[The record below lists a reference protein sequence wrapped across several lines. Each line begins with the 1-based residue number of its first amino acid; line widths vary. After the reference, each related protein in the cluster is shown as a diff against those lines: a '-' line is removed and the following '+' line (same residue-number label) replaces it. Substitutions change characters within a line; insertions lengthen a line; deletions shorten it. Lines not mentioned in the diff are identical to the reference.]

1 MRLDAGTLAP
11 RAWTIMLADVVA
23 LMLAF
28 FVLSF
33 SMRELVPIGPARAPL
48 EPEAVA
54 AFEAPLADQRRELE
68 QERAATPAFA
78 YLAAII
84 EANSRHALADA
95 IWHDDTRLV
104 VRLPGTVDTS
114 DYAADAAAREVLL
127 ALAFLARRFDLD
139 LALSAPRRP
148 GGTLEEGLERAAAIR
163 AWLGETTGLTLDEV
177 SFTAAAT
184 GAGSVRAGT
193 YFAALGAR
201 PAQVP
206 APVRA
211 PVPAQVP
218 ARVPASAATDP

>member
-1 MRLDAGTLAP
+1 
-11 RAWTIMLADVVA
+11 MLADIVA

-33 SMRELVPIGPARAPL
+33 SMREFVPIEPARAPL
-48 EPEAVA
+48 QPEVVA
-54 AFEAPLADQRRELE
+54 ALEAPSSDQRRELE

-78 YLAAII
+78 YLAAIV
-84 EANSRHALADA
+84 ETNSRQALSGA

-114 DYAADAAAREVLL
+114 DYAADTASREVLL

-139 LALSAPRRP
+139 LALNAPRRP
-148 GGTLEEGLERAAAIR
+148 GDTHEEGLERAAAIR

-177 SFTAAAT
+177 SFEPADTD
-184 GAGSVRAGT
+184 AGSARPGI

-206 APVRA
+206 ATVPASVPVQ
-211 PVPAQVP
+211 VPAQVP
-218 ARVPASAATDP
+218 ASAATAP